1 MTACCPLTARTFVSR
16 CPPASDSTRKRARKA
31 RCLWYE
37 VSLCIKTG
45 EICWVNG
52 GYPSGEK
59 NDNVIFQDALVDEL
73 EEGER
78 VETDMGY
85 RASAP
90 KYVKCPGTI
99 WTEAENKEM
108 QSRVRARQET
118 VNLRMKS
125 WNILVAPY
133 RHSVYQHQHFFFWL
147 LRCSPRL
154 PFKMASPSSM

>member
-1 MTACCPLTARTFVSR
+1 MGGRKKTQIMTACCPLTARTFVS
-16 CPPASDSTRKRARKA
+16 

-59 NDNVIFQDALVDEL
+59 NDNVIFQDALVDEP
-73 EEGER
+73 EEGEH

-85 RASAP
+85 RASAL

-99 WTEAENKEM
+99 WTEAEKKEM

-125 WNILVAPY
+125 WNIPVAPY
-133 RHSVYQHQHFFFWL
+133 RHSVYQHQHFFSGCCGAHPDFHSKWRAP
-147 LRCSPRL
+147 LRCRIR
-154 PFKMASPSSM
+154 

>member
-1 MTACCPLTARTFVSR
+1 MLLQILFEN
-16 CPPASDSTRKRARKA
+16 RKKEDTGND
-31 RCLWYE
+31 CLLSIDGTDIRIALPTCKRFYSKKSKKSALRYE
-37 VSLCIKTG
+37 VGLCVKTG

-52 GYPSGEK
+52 GYPPGEK
-59 NDNVIFQDALVDEL
+59 NDNVIFQDALLDEL

-85 RASAP
+85 NASAP

-108 QSRVRARQET
+108 Q
-118 VNLRMKS
+118 MKS

-133 RHSVYQHQHFFFWL
+133 RHSVYQHQRFFSGCCGAHLDCHSKW
-147 LRCSPRL
+147 
-154 PFKMASPSSM
+154 